1 MNKKHVFN
9 PRARMLLHL
18 GDQLIRS
25 ENIAIIEL
33 VKNAYDA
40 DASKCTVCLNN
51 PDDISKGSITIED
64 DGIGMTPDIVN
75 RVWLEPGANFKELLI
90 EGNQAR
96 FDFVI
101 TMPKRVPI
109 GEKGVGRFGV
119 HKLGNLIELITK
131 SPDSDKEVVIR
142 IDWEQ
147 FSDEIYL
154 SDAGIEVIER
164 QPKHFTNGATGT
176 YINVSKLRKVWD
188 EKMYKDLSRSLLTLS
203 SPFEDNNTF
212 RASAEL
218 KLSNKENEEEWLKKD
233 VTIEEVRE
241 AALWELDCLIE
252 GDEFKEFSYLFE
264 PKQAMNKLQKRSF
277 TIDGLNARDR
287 KLIYN
292 SGRSSEKVLDLSAY
306 RIGPIR
312 VRAYVYD
319 LTPSVVRLS
328 FDQPKALTEYMSQ
341 NGGVRVYRDNMR
353 VYDYGE
359 PGNDWLD
366 LDRSR
371 INEPVDKVGNKNILG
386 AVMLDRRKSL
396 DLAEKT
402 NREGF
407 VENPA
412 YFAFRQA
419 ISIAL
424 DKFTQER
431 NIDKTHIRDF
441 YGSKAK
447 AQPVVHDVDELKIRI
462 QEKLEPLEIEG
473 KDNFL
478 KEIDSSLERIKSQ
491 YNESNKLLLRSAG
504 AGLSLSAVIHEI
516 EKRIKELKL
525 IADSDDIDPS
535 RLRAVVQNI
544 VKLVDNYTVL
554 VSKDKKKNLSIKQI
568 IDEAI
573 FTAEYRFK
581 AHGITIEGQYSTG
594 PNGKVRASV
603 NAIISV
609 LINIF
614 DNSIHWLHH
623 YNVTSKK
630 IFIGTKEYDDEVS
643 VLVADN
649 GLGFS
654 IDFEDA
660 IEPYISKKVGGM
672 GLGLYIA
679 SELMSMH
686 SAKLVLRSYDEV
698 SDRLPADYSN
708 GAILELIFKK
718 EK

>member
-40 DASKCTVCLNN
+40 DAMKCTVRLNN

-75 RVWLEPGANFKELLI
+75 KVWLEPGANFKELLL

-147 FSDEIYL
+147 FSNEVYL
-154 SDAGIEVIER
+154 SDAGIEVKER
-164 QPKHFTNGATGT
+164 RPQHFTNGATGT
-176 YINVSKLRKVWD
+176 YISVSKLRKAWD

-203 SPFEDNNTF
+203 SPFEDDNSF
-212 RASAEL
+212 LASAEL
-218 KLSNKENEEEWLKKD
+218 KLSDKDTQDEWLKKD
-233 VTIEEVRE
+233 VTIEEVRD

-252 GDEFKEFSYLFE
+252 GDEFKEFNYTFA
-264 PKQAMNKLQKRSF
+264 PKQAMDKLQKRSF
-277 TIDGLNARDR
+277 DISSINNRDR
-287 KLIYN
+287 KLIYK
-292 SGRSSEKVLDLSAY
+292 SGRAEKELNLRNY
-306 RIGPIR
+306 KIGPIR

-328 FDQPKALTEYMSQ
+328 FDQPKALTDYMSQ
-341 NGGVRVYRDNMR
+341 NGGMRVYRDNMR

-371 INEPVDKVGNKNILG
+371 INEPVEKIGNKNILG
-386 AVMLDRRKSL
+386 AVMLDRRQSL

-407 VENPA
+407 VENDA

-419 ISIAL
+419 INIAL

-447 AQPVVHDVDELKIRI
+447 SQPVVHDVDELKLRI
-462 QEKLEPLEIEG
+462 EEKLEPLDIED

-478 KEIDSSLERIKSQ
+478 KEIDSSLERIKTQ
-491 YNESNKLLLRSAG
+491 YNESNKILLRSAG

-525 IADSDDIDPS
+525 IADSDDIDPV
-535 RLRAVVQNI
+535 RLRTVVQNI

-554 VSKDKKKNLSIKQI
+554 VSKDKKKNLTIKQI
-568 IDEAI
+568 IDEAV

-581 AHGITIEGQYSTG
+581 AHDIVVEGQYETG
-594 PNGKVRASV
+594 SSNKVRASV

-623 YNVTSKK
+623 YHIANKR
-630 IFIGTKEYDDEVS
+630 IFIGTKEYEDATS
-643 VLVADN
+643 ILVADN

-654 IDFEDA
+654 INFEDA

-679 SELMSMH
+679 SELMGMH
-686 SAKLVLRSYDEV
+686 NAKLVLRNYDEV
-698 SDRLPADYSN
+698 SDRLPVDYSN

>member
-1 MNKKHVFN
+1 MSKKHVFN

-40 DASKCTVCLNN
+40 DATECVVQLDGIDDTSK
-51 PDDISKGSITIED
+51 SKITIED
-64 DGIGMTPDIVN
+64 NGIGMTPDIVN
-75 RVWLEPGANFKELLI
+75 KVWLEPGANFKEVLL
-90 EGNQAR
+90 EGGQAR

-119 HKLGNLIELITK
+119 HKLGDLIELVTK
-131 SPDSDKEVVIR
+131 SPDSDKEVVIN
-142 IDWEQ
+142 IDWES
-147 FSDEIYL
+147 FSNEVYL
-154 SDAGIEVIER
+154 SEAGVEIIER
-164 QPKHFTNGATGT
+164 EPQHFKNGTTGT
-176 YINVSKLRKVWD
+176 RITVSKLRKAWD
-188 EKMYKDLSRSLLTLS
+188 EKMYKDLARSLLTLS
-203 SPFEDNNTF
+203 SPFEDANSF
-212 RASAEL
+212 YASATL
-218 KLSNKENEEEWLKKD
+218 KLSNKDKMAEWLKKD
-233 VTIEEVRE
+233 VSIDEVRE
-241 AALWELDCLIE
+241 AALWEFDCLIE
-252 GDEFKEFSYLFE
+252 GDEFKELNYTFE
-264 PKQAMNKLQKRSF
+264 PRQAMNKLQKRSF
-277 TIDGLNARDR
+277 SIEKLKPEDR
-287 KLIYN
+287 KLLYKN
-292 SGRSSEKVLDLSAY
+292 GRREEKLDLSAH

-371 INEPVDKVGNKNILG
+371 INEPVEKVGNKNILG

-396 DLAEKT
+396 DLVEKT

-407 VENPA
+407 VENEA
-412 YFAFRQA
+412 YFTFRQA
-419 ISIAL
+419 INIAI

-441 YGSKAK
+441 YGGKAK
-447 AQPVVHDVDELKIRI
+447 SQPVVHDVDELKTRI
-462 QEKLEPLEIEG
+462 QEKLEPLDIKG
-473 KDNFL
+473 KESFL
-478 KEIDSSLERIKSQ
+478 KEIDSSLERIKTQ

-525 IADSDDIDPS
+525 IADSDDIDPL
-535 RLRAVVQNI
+535 RLRTVIQNI

-568 IDEAI
+568 IDEAV

-581 AHGITIEGQYSTG
+581 AHGITIDKQYSSDS
-594 PNGKVRASV
+594 NSKVRASV

-623 YNVTSKK
+623 YHVDDRK
-630 IFIGTKEYDDEVS
+630 IYIGSKEYDNDVS
-643 VLVADN
+643 VIVADN

-660 IEPYISKKVGGM
+660 VQPYISKKVGGM

-679 SELMSMH
+679 SELMSIH
-686 SAKLVLRSYDEV
+686 NAKLVLRSYEEV
-698 SDRLPADYSN
+698 SDRLPKEYEN